1 VYFCS
6 NKGGKPRNILMFV
19 QHFQNPPLSPIRETL
34 ADISTNHIK
43 MKEQT
48 MTLKEAIIKSLEDIG
63 TLATYTEVF
72 SHISSKSYFNF
83 GDAKTPPATVS
94 ASLGGFIRE
103 GDTRV
108 KRIKQ
113 NSGTYSYYL
122 TKNEQNIGI
131 DILSGETET
140 QTTKGTKA
148 DKAKSFDERDLHK
161 LLSSYLKNTDTY
173 SKTISHEQ
181 SNGKDNN
188 QIWTHP
194 DMVGIKFLKLQT
206 NASQN
211 FLKFINRVDTFKM
224 SSYELKKEIKSDSE
238 LKKAFFQAVSNSS
251 WANYGYLVA
260 FEFSDSL
267 NEEMGRL
274 NQSFGIGIIELNA
287 NPYQSKIL
295 FPATYRDLD
304 FKTVDKLC
312 KMNDGF
318 NKFIEQTEKLMTA
331 SEKYASGA
339 EKELD
344 EFCDGYFANDTEVEK
359 YCNEKHIPTAKE

>member
-1 VYFCS
+1 
-6 NKGGKPRNILMFV
+6 
-19 QHFQNPPLSPIRETL
+19 
-34 ADISTNHIK
+34 
-43 MKEQT
+43 
-48 MTLKEAIIKSLEDIG
+48 MTIKEAILKSLDDINDLTTYMDIYNHIVKNNYYDFG
-63 TLATYTEVF
+63 T
-72 SHISSKSYFNF
+72 
-83 GDAKTPPATVS
+83 AKTPASTIS
-94 ASLGGFIRE
+94 ALLGDFIRN

-113 NSGTYSYYL
+113 EGGTYSYYL
-122 TKNEQNIGI
+122 TKNEQNISI
-131 DILSGETET
+131 EVLSGATET
-140 QTTKGTKA
+140 HTTKVTKV
-148 DKAKSFDERDLHK
+148 DKTKTFDERDLHK
-161 LLSSYLKNTDTY
+161 LLSSYLKNTGTY
-173 SKTISHEQ
+173 SKTIFHEQ

-194 DMVGIKFLKLQT
+194 DMVGIKFLNLQT
-206 NASQN
+206 QASQN
-211 FLKFINRVDTFKM
+211 FLKSINRADTFKM
-224 SSYELKKEIKSDSE
+224 SSYELKKEINSDSE

-304 FKTVDKLC
+304 FKTIDKLC
-312 KMNDGF
+312 KMNDKF
-318 NKFIEQTEKLMTA
+318 NRFIEQTEKLMTA
-331 SEKYASGA
+331 NEKYVSGA

-344 EFCDGYFANDTEVEK
+344 EFCDDYFSNDTEVEK
-359 YCNEKHIPTAKE
+359 YCKDKHIPIEEQQ